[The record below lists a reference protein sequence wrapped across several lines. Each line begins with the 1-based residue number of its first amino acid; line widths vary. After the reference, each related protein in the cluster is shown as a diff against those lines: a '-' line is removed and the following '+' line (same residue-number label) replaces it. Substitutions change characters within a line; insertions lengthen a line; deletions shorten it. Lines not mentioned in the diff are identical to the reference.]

1 MFEHLAKRDPQDISV
16 IDRGYRVLWLIAHLT
31 LSCIHFYMP
40 ANGRI
45 HILMTSLLDGTAY
58 PATIFAEFRRNR

>member
-1 MFEHLAKRDPQDISV
+1 MFEHLTKLGPQDILV
-16 IDRGYRVLWLIAHLT
+16 IDRGYQVHWLIVHLT
-31 LSCIHFYMP
+31 LSCIHFYML

-58 PATIFAEFRRNR
+58 PAANFAAFRHGR